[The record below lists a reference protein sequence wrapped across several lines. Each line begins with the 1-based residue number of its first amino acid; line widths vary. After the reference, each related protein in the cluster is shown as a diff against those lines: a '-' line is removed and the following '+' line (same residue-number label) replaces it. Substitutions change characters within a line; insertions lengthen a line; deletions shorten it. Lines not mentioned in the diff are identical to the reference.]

1 MLLGE
6 PAIAFVAHWGPLHK
20 PGSIGELVAVVD
32 LEKRQGQLVSTK
44 APATTPYDL
53 HSICAHLTA
62 AS

>member
-32 LEKRQGQLVSTK
+32 LEKRQGSTRFNDSSG
-44 APATTPYDL
+44 YD
-53 HSICAHLTA
+53 AV
-62 AS
+62 